1 MIGSRDVES
10 TRKHWKVLSVAVLL
24 LSLSVLIIPPSFEAS
39 QILTNGRIWNSGI
52 AIDSEGSIAYVGST
66 AGFSDGQALAALLK
80 YSPTGQLTCL
90 KTFGG
95 SRQSPL
101 DTFGYGVAFDSSNNM
116 YVTGS
121 TQTFGG
127 EDYDVFL
134 LKFDSSCNLVSTLQW
149 GGPRNDIPR
158 SIAVDL
164 YDNVFI
170 AGYTDSFGNGQ
181 TQVFLLKYQS
191 ADNEFVWS
199 KFWGGANNDYGMG
212 VDVDIAGNI
221 YVTGYTNSF
230 GVTPGISNVFLLK
243 YDSSGN
249 LLYQKTWGGTHGDFG
264 SAVATDAAGNVY
276 VTGYTDSF
284 GVTPGISN
292 VFLLKYD
299 SSGNLLYQK
308 TWGGTQNDFG
318 YGVTVDGAS
327 NVYVTGYTYSS
338 SVTHGL
344 ASVFI
349 LKYDPS
355 GNLLFQNTWGGRKSD
370 YGYGISVDPAAGY
383 IYVTGYTFSFGSP
396 NSKGV
401 NVFLLKYDP
410 AGNLLFQK
418 TYGGGTPD
426 P

>member
-10 TRKHWKVLSVAVLL
+10 ARKRWKVLSVAVLL
-24 LSLSVLIIPPSFEAS
+24 LSLSVLVVPPSFEAS
-39 QILTNGRIWNSGI
+39 QLLTNGRIWNSGI

-149 GGPRNDIPR
+149 GGPGNDIPR

-170 AGYTDSFGNGQ
+170 AGYTDSFGNGP
-181 TQVFLLKYQS
+181 TQVFLLKYRS

-199 KFWGGANNDYGMG
+199 KFWGGANNDYGTG
-212 VDVDIAGNI
+212 VDVDIGDSPMASAG
-221 YVTGYTNSF
+221 
-230 GVTPGISNVFLLK
+230 P
-243 YDSSGN
+243 DSV
-249 LLYQKTWGGTHGDFG
+249 KI
-264 SAVATDAAGNVY
+264 V
-276 VTGYTDSF
+276 
-284 GVTPGISN
+284 
-292 VFLLKYD
+292 
-299 SSGNLLYQK
+299 
-308 TWGGTQNDFG
+308 
-318 YGVTVDGAS
+318 
-327 NVYVTGYTYSS
+327 
-338 SVTHGL
+338 
-344 ASVFI
+344 
-349 LKYDPS
+349 
-355 GNLLFQNTWGGRKSD
+355 
-370 YGYGISVDPAAGY
+370 
-383 IYVTGYTFSFGSP
+383 
-396 NSKGV
+396 
-401 NVFLLKYDP
+401 
-410 AGNLLFQK
+410 
-418 TYGGGTPD
+418 
-426 P
+426 